1 MPFPLLPLVG
11 IAVSGS
17 LVAFGVKT
25 AQKRRAAANHEK
37 NKTFS
42 KYAQDHRVREKV
54 ETALKELKTLKEE
67 VQLRELSRFSDIF
80 ENILHSGTHWSSEK
94 FQDED
99 YSPIITSAPMRE
111 ISAIGGA
118 VDWSISGIRELQK
131 QLRMANDELTT
142 IVLRS
147 GFDFNTYTY
156 REKGTVLRA
165 VNLASCLNKA
175 LNISLVDPNG
185 NFRDNSIDEIEELL
199 TDTFEK
205 AA

>member
-1 MPFPLLPLVG
+1 MPLPLLPILG
-11 IAVSGS
+11 LAVSGS
-17 LVAFGVKT
+17 LVAFGVKA
-25 AQKRRAAANHEK
+25 AQKRRTIANDEK

-54 ETALKELKTLKEE
+54 ESGLKDLKALKEE
-67 VQLRELSRFSDIF
+67 VQIRELSRFTDIY
-80 ENILHSGTHWSSEK
+80 ENIIHSGTDWASEK
-94 FQDED
+94 VQDRD
-99 YSPIITSAPMRE
+99 FSPIVTSAPMRE
-111 ISAIGGA
+111 INALSGA

-131 QLRMANDELTT
+131 QLRGINDELTT

-147 GFDFNTYTY
+147 GFDFNKYTY
-156 REKGTVLRA
+156 KEKGSVLRA
-165 VNLASCLNKA
+165 VDLATCLNKA
-175 LNISLVDPNG
+175 LNIQLVDAHG

>member
-17 LVAFGVKT
+17 LFAFGVKA
-25 AQKRRAAANHEK
+25 AQKRRAYANNEK

-42 KYAQDHRVREKV
+42 KYAQDHRAREKV

-80 ENILHSGTHWSSEK
+80 ENILHSGTDWASEK
-94 FQDED
+94 FHHED

-111 ISAIGGA
+111 ISAFGGA

-131 QLRMANDELTT
+131 QLRLANDELTT

-147 GFDFNTYTY
+147 GFDFNKYTY
-156 REKGTVLRA
+156 KEKGTVLRA
-165 VNLASCLNKA
+165 VNLATCLNKA
-175 LNISLVDPNG
+175 LNISLVDSNG